1 MLPAAESQFQGILQ
15 GEATGDITLLVG
27 EFQMVWGKR
36 DWERKTWG
44 KDQGVMGKEGK
55 VRRRLE
61 VARIRGKMEN

>member
-1 MLPAAESQFQGILQ
+1 
-15 GEATGDITLLVG
+15 
-27 EFQMVWGKR
+27 MVWGKR